1 MYVFMNYLKKTNFKT
16 LYVNNMIR
24 YLFHLLFPAL
34 ILLLSCSEEQTPI
47 DRFALLT
54 RHNIHNSVID
64 SLSSL
69 SVGNGEFT
77 FTVDVTGLQSFPQ
90 FYEKGIPL
98 GTMSEWGWHTDQNP
112 ENYTLSDVCRSY
124 DVHGREVDYIHQFR
138 QADGDRKAA
147 ATEWLRANPHK
158 FHLGM
163 IGLQLIKKD
172 GSIAAISDI
181 KDNMQSLYLS
191 TGTIESRYSI
201 DGTPVR
207 VLTVCQP
214 DHDVVSARIE
224 SKLISEG
231 RLKLNISFPAAA
243 GLWSGYDFNSPEKHI
258 TRMVQTNPDETLF
271 ERIQDNDKYYVWVLH
286 KNGIMKESS
295 PHHYFVEPASPD
307 SAFEFSCKFY
317 NVPYGRC
324 PDAFDVVHEASRKGW
339 EDFWMSGG
347 AVDFSE
353 CTDPRAFEL
362 ERRVVL
368 SQYLTRIQC
377 SGALPPAETGLTY
390 NSWFG
395 KFHLEMHWWHAVHFA
410 LWQREEILE
419 KQMEYYSIIMENARS
434 TAQHQ
439 GYDGVRWPKMTDPDG
454 RESPSNVG
462 TYLIWQQPHPIF
474 FAELLYLNAE
484 NKQDILSRY
493 RDIVFETADFMASY
507 AWYESSNDRYILGP
521 VLIPAQESLN
531 KETTI
536 NPVFETVYWYWGLKT
551 AIEWKKRLG
560 EKADPLW
567 TDVVKKI
574 SKLPVQDGLYL
585 CSEDTKDSYQNP
597 RYMSDHPIVSGIKGV
612 MPETKLVDNKI
623 LGNSLDT
630 IMKKWNWRST
640 WGWDFPMLAMSA
652 ASIGR
657 EEQAIDFLLMDAPK
671 NCYLVNGHNYQD
683 ARLALYL
690 PGNGGLLTAV
700 AKMCVQDQFPHNG
713 KWNVRWEKLN
723 KYVE

>member
-1 MYVFMNYLKKTNFKT
+1 
-16 LYVNNMIR
+16 MIR
-24 YLFHLLFPAL
+24 SLIQ
-34 ILLLSCSEEQTPI
+34 ILLPVLFSLISCSGERAPI
-47 DRFALLT
+47 DRFAIVS
-54 RHNIHNSVID
+54 RHDIHNSVID

-69 SVGNGEFT
+69 SVGNGEFA
-77 FTVDVTGLQSFPQ
+77 FTVDVTGLQSFPE

-98 GTMSEWGWHTDQNP
+98 GTMSEWGWHTGLNP
-112 ENYTLSDVCRSY
+112 ENYTLSDVYRSY
-124 DVHGREVDYIHQFR
+124 DVHGRQVDYVYQFR
-138 QADGDRKAA
+138 PADGARKAG

-158 FHLGM
+158 FNLGM
-163 IGLQLIKKD
+163 IGLQLMRKD
-172 GSIAAISDI
+172 GTLAGIGDV

-201 DGTPVR
+201 DGTPVS

-214 DHDVVSARIE
+214 DQDVVSARIE
-224 SKLISEG
+224 SRMISEG
-231 RLKLNISFPAAA
+231 RLKLSISFPAAV
-243 GLWSGYDFNSPEKHI
+243 GRWSGYDYNSPEKHV
-258 TRMVQTNPDETLF
+258 TRMVRTNPEATLF
-271 ERIQDNDKYYVWVLH
+271 ERIQDNDKYYVEVLH
-286 KNGIMKESS
+286 KNCIMKESAR
-295 PHHYFVEPASPD
+295 HHYYLEPASAD
-307 SAFEFSCKFY
+307 SVIEFSCRFSE
-317 NVPYGRC
+317 VPYDSG

-339 EDFWMSGG
+339 EAFWLSGG
-347 AVDFSE
+347 TVDFSE

-377 SGALPPAETGLTY
+377 SGSLPPAETGLTY

-395 KFHLEMHWWHAVHFA
+395 KFHLEMHWWHAAHFA
-410 LWQREEILE
+410 LWNREEILE
-419 KQMEYYSIIMENARS
+419 KQMKYYSDIIGNARQ
-434 TAQHQ
+434 TARHQ
-439 GYDGVRWPKMTDPDG
+439 GYKGVRWPKMTDPEG

-474 FAELLYLNAE
+474 FAELLYENAE
-484 NKQDILSRY
+484 NKNKILEKY
-493 RDIVFETADFMASY
+493 REIVFETADFMASY
-507 AWYESSNDRYILGP
+507 AWFDSENDRYVLGP

-551 AIEWKKRLG
+551 AVEWKKRLR
-560 EKADPLW
+560 ETPDPLW
-567 TDVVKKI
+567 VDIVKKI

-597 RYMSDHPIVSGIKGV
+597 RYMSDHPIVSGISGV
-612 MPETKLVDNKI
+612 LPGTKLVDNKI

-630 IMKKWNWRST
+630 IMKKWNWQTT

-652 ASIGR
+652 AAIGR
-657 EEQAIDFLLMDAPK
+657 QEQAIDFLMMDAPK
-671 NCYLVNGHNYQD
+671 NRYLVNGHNYQD

-690 PGNGGLLTAV
+690 PGNGGLLAAV

-713 KWNVRWEKLN
+713 KWNIRWENLN
-723 KYVE
+723 NYVK